1 MPRLLETGLSS
12 FENSL
17 LRGEV
22 VREHTCSLGCQTI
35 GAPAIICFESSNQS
49 PALKS
54 SKQLVKRA
62 RRDVDTG
69 ELFDV
74 LHEGITVLVA
84 AREAG
89 EHEYSSAGVSSES
102 YQCVF

>member
-1 MPRLLETGLSS
+1 
-12 FENSL
+12 
-17 LRGEV
+17 
-22 VREHTCSLGCQTI
+22 
-35 GAPAIICFESSNQS
+35 
-49 PALKS
+49 
-54 SKQLVKRA
+54 
-62 RRDVDTG
+62 VDTG